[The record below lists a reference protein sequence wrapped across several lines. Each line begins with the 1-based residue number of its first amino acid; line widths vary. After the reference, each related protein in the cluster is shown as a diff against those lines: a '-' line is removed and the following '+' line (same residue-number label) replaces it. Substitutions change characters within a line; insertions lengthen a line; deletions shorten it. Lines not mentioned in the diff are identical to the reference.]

1 MHMWINNMTQESNK
15 YSTEIRKG
23 GSVLPCDV
31 AARSGRLSWVSQVRG
46 CRIGAQE
53 GWTWS
58 RSVGRAIRQGRGH
71 LQEGSGGCRGRSRS
85 AWSSKVCGQGL
96 VLIPVRWEA
105 SEGEGDMI
113 QCVLIEGSSAWER
126 HVEKSPRSGGTTRW
140 VAVEARTSL
149 APSCWYWPS
158 KAVPGRWSL
167 TSAFS
172 FFKRRS
178 KS

>member
-1 MHMWINNMTQESNK
+1 MRCSCSVWAPLLSETGQGLQDR
-15 YSTEIRKG
+15 ST
-23 GSVLPCDV
+23 
-31 AARSGRLSWVSQVRG
+31 GRVDLVQI
-46 CRIGAQE
+46 C
-53 GWTWS
+53 
-58 RSVGRAIRQGRGH
+58 GRAIRQGRGH

-149 APSCWYWPS
+149 APSCWY
-158 KAVPGRWSL
+158 
-167 TSAFS
+167 
-172 FFKRRS
+172 
-178 KS
+178 